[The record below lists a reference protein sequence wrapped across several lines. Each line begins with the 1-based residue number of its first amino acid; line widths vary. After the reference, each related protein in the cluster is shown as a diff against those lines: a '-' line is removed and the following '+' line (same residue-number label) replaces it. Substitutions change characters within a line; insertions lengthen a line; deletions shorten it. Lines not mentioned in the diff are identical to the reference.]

1 MLVNSKIVSYSH
13 EIQWQSGGCSS
24 PHSYLRTQIEGS
36 VAIFISMT
44 YQITFGVASI
54 QGKEN
59 KRVQRIVKEICLRTA
74 RIVYMHVP
82 LMRIQPQDHDCER
95 RLNVLIQAGK
105 LLQSSSSIIGKVNL
119 SFWWKP
125 CCLYNL
131 YLCVYNLWLLHSSWC
146 WHILSFVPKAVYLG
160 LVSMFL

>member
-1 MLVNSKIVSYSH
+1 M
-13 EIQWQSGGCSS
+13 
-24 PHSYLRTQIEGS
+24 EGS

-82 LMRIQPQDHDCER
+82 LMRIQPQDHDRER
-95 RLNVLIQAGK
+95 LDVLFQAGK
-105 LLQSSSSIIGKVNL
+105 LLQSSSSIIGQVNL

-131 YLCVYNLWLLHSSWC
+131 YLCVLHISWC
-146 WHILSFVPKAVYLG
+146 WHILSFVPKAAYLG

>member
-131 YLCVYNLWLLHSSWC
+131 YLWC
-146 WHILSFVPKAVYLG
+146 IICGCYIVLGAGIFYPLFLKLST
-160 LVSMFL
+160 

>member
-1 MLVNSKIVSYSH
+1 MAKWWVFF
-13 EIQWQSGGCSS
+13 SS
-24 PHSYLRTQIEGS
+24 QLLKNPDWRKCCHFYFNDLPNHLRCCLHPGKGEQESTKKCEGNLP
-36 VAIFISMT
+36 
-44 YQITFGVASI
+44 
-54 QGKEN
+54 EN
-59 KRVQRIVKEICLRTA
+59 GPYCF
-74 RIVYMHVP
+74 YMHVP

-131 YLCVYNLWLLHSSWC
+131 YLCVYNLWLLHSSCC